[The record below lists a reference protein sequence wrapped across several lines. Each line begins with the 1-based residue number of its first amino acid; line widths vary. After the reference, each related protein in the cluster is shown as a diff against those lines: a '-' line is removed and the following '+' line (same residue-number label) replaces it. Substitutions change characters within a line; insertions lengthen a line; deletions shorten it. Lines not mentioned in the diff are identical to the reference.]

1 MEQFPLAPLLTEIDP
16 VEAAEGGIDPLG
28 TEPLADMLAIEL
40 SPGIRE
46 RQQHPRFLTA
56 IAVSLSLCGEFG
68 TDDISGDGVTE
79 PWLVFEWYVVEGLVR
94 TRGQKEADIQGLP
107 GRLKAARAIAD
118 GVALSAKRYL
128 KTPSIFGFHGIYRLL
143 ARTLEIEQGEQ
154 VGERGYE
161 LLNIWAKEQGLD
173 GFLGTAGGWGRK
185 IRGQILD
192 ALRDAL
198 KQKAV
203 ARTNGWAGWGFFSN
217 HLAPYEFGRREAKF
231 IAAALLDDSEG
242 FRRELLEFLVSDEGR
257 RIWQREISSRRFSE
271 RVFHQEL
278 RRRASPDLR
287 RLLLAIDAYERFA
300 RLAQDAFDDCLYTM
314 SRHGGK
320 VSLLELSR
328 LDSVKRASRSL
339 PETSADV
346 MDRLDSFGLALQ
358 FQQLF
363 SSLAEAGS
371 ASHWVE
377 RLLEHHRKT
386 QREKPPD
393 GKMPWFEGDERGYV
407 IRPLYRRNSP
417 AASDGSYVHLFR
429 TVSLWSF
436 ARDLKLVRP

>member
-154 VGERGYE
+154 VGERGYK
-161 LLNIWAKEQGLD
+161 LLNIWAKEQELD
-173 GFLGTAGGWGRK
+173 GFLSTA
-185 IRGQILD
+185 
-192 ALRDAL
+192 
-198 KQKAV
+198 
-203 ARTNGWAGWGFFSN
+203 N
-217 HLAPYEFGRREAKF
+217 E
-231 IAAALLDDSEG
+231 
-242 FRRELLEFLVSDEGR
+242 
-257 RIWQREISSRRFSE
+257 
-271 RVFHQEL
+271 
-278 RRRASPDLR
+278 
-287 RLLLAIDAYERFA
+287 
-300 RLAQDAFDDCLYTM
+300 
-314 SRHGGK
+314 
-320 VSLLELSR
+320 
-328 LDSVKRASRSL
+328 
-339 PETSADV
+339 
-346 MDRLDSFGLALQ
+346 
-358 FQQLF
+358 
-363 SSLAEAGS
+363 
-371 ASHWVE
+371 
-377 RLLEHHRKT
+377 
-386 QREKPPD
+386 
-393 GKMPWFEGDERGYV
+393 
-407 IRPLYRRNSP
+407 
-417 AASDGSYVHLFR
+417 
-429 TVSLWSF
+429 
-436 ARDLKLVRP
+436 